1 MPSML
6 CLSRQPADAILL
18 KSIIAQATRSQ
29 LEVASSSSLAAA
41 LSKLERRRAAVLLC
55 EAEFNWRELPE
66 RLAELPSPPLLIVMS
81 RLADRT
87 ALERGPEPRRVRHPG
102 QAPGRNRGHQSD
114 HPGLAALG
122 GANEFAK
129 HAQQQHGRRPALIL
143 EVA

>member
-55 EAEFNWRELPE
+55 EAEFN
-66 RLAELPSPPLLIVMS
+66 
-81 RLADRT
+81 
-87 ALERGPEPRRVRHPG
+87 
-102 QAPGRNRGHQSD
+102 
-114 HPGLAALG
+114 
-122 GANEFAK
+122 
-129 HAQQQHGRRPALIL
+129 
-143 EVA
+143 